1 MKTKAN
7 ILLFLFFI
15 AYLNA
20 LSQQN
25 VVSHQKQLES
35 NAQNSLNQLLISS
48 NDANWVKKVQDAFDK
63 HLNSTNPLDTLFV
76 FLEEGNYS
84 LSNSLQLKGPTTNK
98 QLAPTII
105 RGEGKVVISGGIT
118 LNNFNF
124 KLVTD
129 QTIIERIIDKQ
140 AQKKILE
147 YDLKLAGIIN
157 LGILNC
163 IGFGRTAGIAP
174 AQLFYNGERMTL
186 ARYPNQVNRTELKNR
201 QSVIPI
207 KKIINPG
214 IAIDLPL
221 EKTGNATDSSQK
233 GIFECTDPHIFKW
246 GNANEIWLDG
256 IFSRDWAWSFNKLLK
271 LDTLNHTMSLAY
283 NEKYDLTN
291 KNTFFFA
298 CNLLEEIDLPGEY
311 YIDREKGKLYFYPP
325 EKFNSSADCIQISY
339 YSNDLIAISN
349 ANNIQFENIQFEL
362 GRGKAVSIS
371 NSNSNVFLNCSFKN
385 FGSGAISINGK
396 NNSIQ
401 NCIIHAIGGAAITL
415 NGGNLDSLIPSNN
428 RVVNCSISDWAFYN
442 RVYAPAIALYG
453 VGNIV
458 SQNHIYNAPHG
469 AITISGNNHIIEK
482 NEIHHVLEEFR
493 DFGAIYGFLGKNQQM
508 RGHVIK
514 ENYFHDIG
522 QIGDGVYAI
531 YADEATGGWTITDN
545 IFYKIGNRG
554 ARNAA
559 ILGNTSS
566 YINIAHNI
574 FIDCSETFEL
584 SFHFSTWGKKR
595 YQDYFLKSWKENDQK
610 EHPFSDIHLKQ
621 YPALKSFLLEERVYV
636 NTNSF
641 TDNLIGNFTNS
652 LNHTNYFKTQSDL
665 LNADSLVNASKNHF
679 IEDKS
684 IPAFL
689 NNLSLVQSESKA
701 VLPIPEILQNFN
713 YFINK
718 RNEQPNKKR

>member
-7 ILLFLFFI
+7 ILLFLFLI
-15 AYLNA
+15 AYLTA
-20 LSQQN
+20 LSQKN
-25 VVSHQKQLES
+25 VIAYKKQLES
-35 NAQNSLNQLLISS
+35 NSQNLLNQLLISS

-63 HLNSTNPLDTLFV
+63 NLNTTNLFDTLFII
-76 FLEEGNYS
+76 LKEGNYPIT
-84 LSNSLQLKGPTTNK
+84 NSLQLKGTNTNK
-98 QLAPTII
+98 QIAPIVI

-124 KLVTD
+124 KPLTN
-129 QTIIERIIDKQ
+129 QTIINRVINKQ

-147 YDLKLAGIIN
+147 YDLKAAGIN
-157 LGILNC
+157 HLGTLNC

-174 AQLFYNGERMTL
+174 VQLFYNGERMTL
-186 ARYPNQVNRTELKNR
+186 ARYPNQVSRDELKNR

-214 IAIDLPL
+214 VTIDLPL

-246 GNANEIWLDG
+246 SNAKEIWLDG
-256 IFSRDWAWSFNKLLK
+256 IFSRDWAWSFNKLFK
-271 LDTLNHTMSLAY
+271 LDTSNHTMSLAY

-298 CNLLEEIDLPGEY
+298 CNLLEEIDIPGEY
-311 YIDREKGKLYFYPP
+311 YIDREQEKLYLYPP
-325 EKFNSSADCIQISY
+325 DNFNTSTDSIQISY
-339 YSNDLIAISN
+339 NPNDLISISN
-349 ANNIQFENIQFEL
+349 TNNIQFKNIQFEL

-371 NSNSNVFLNCSFKN
+371 NGSNTIFSNCIFKN
-385 FGSGAISINGK
+385 FGSSAISIKGE

-401 NCIIHAIGGAAITL
+401 NCTILSIGGAAITL

-458 SQNHIYNAPHG
+458 SQNHIYDAPHG

-508 RGHVIK
+508 RGHIIK

-545 IFYKIGNRG
+545 IFYKIGNKG

-566 YINIAHNI
+566 YINIVNNI

-595 YQDYFLKSWKENDQK
+595 YQDYFLKSWKENEK
-610 EHPFSDIHLKQ
+610 NKHPFSEIQLMNYPELKN
-621 YPALKSFLLEERVYV
+621 FLLEERVYV

-641 TDNLIGNFTNS
+641 KNNLIGSFTIP
-652 LNHTNYFKTQSDL
+652 LNHSNYFKTQSDL
-665 LNADSLVNASKNHF
+665 LNADSLVNASNNRF
-679 IEDKS
+679 IKDNS
-684 IPAFL
+684 IPVFL
-689 NNLSLVQSESKA
+689 NTLSVKQQANKP
-701 VLPIPEILQNFN
+701 VIPIPEKLKNFN
-713 YFINK
+713 YFKNSINL
-718 RNEQPNKKR
+718 

>member
-1 MKTKAN
+1 MKY
-7 ILLFLFFI
+7 IVSLFLFVIGIF
-15 AYLNA
+15 ANA
-20 LSQQN
+20 QSQQN
-25 VVSHQKQLES
+25 VVVHQKQLGEKT
-35 NAQNSLNQLLISS
+35 QNSLNQLLISS

-63 HLNSTNPLDTLFV
+63 HLNSTNIFDTLFII
-76 FLEEGNYS
+76 LKEGDYPIT
-84 LSNSLQLKGPTTNK
+84 NSLQLKGPTKNK
-98 QLAPTII
+98 QIAPTLI

-118 LNNFNF
+118 LNNLHF
-124 KLVTD
+124 KPLTN
-129 QTIIERIIDKQ
+129 QIIIDRVIDKN

-147 YDLKLAGIIN
+147 YDLKAAGIN
-157 LGILNC
+157 HLGTLNC

-201 QSVIPI
+201 QSVLPI

-214 IAIDLPL
+214 LAIDLPL

-246 GNANEIWLDG
+246 GSANEIWLDG
-256 IFSRDWAWSFNKLLK
+256 IFCRDWAWSFNKLLK

-298 CNLLEEIDLPGEY
+298 CNLLEEIDVPGEY
-311 YIDREKGKLYFYPP
+311 YIDREQGKLYFYPP
-325 EKFNSSADCIQISY
+325 EYFNTSTDCIQISY
-339 YSNDLIAISN
+339 NSNDLITISN
-349 ANNIQFENIQFEL
+349 TNNIQFENIQFEL

-428 RVVNCSISDWAFYN
+428 RVINCSISDWAFYN

-453 VGNIV
+453 VGNMI

-469 AITISGNNHIIEK
+469 AITISGNNHLIEK

-522 QIGDGVYAI
+522 QIGDGVYVI

-545 IFYKIGNRG
+545 IFYKIGNKG

-566 YINIAHNI
+566 YINILHNI
-574 FIDCSETFEL
+574 FVDCSETFEL

-595 YQDYFLKSWKENDQK
+595 YQDYFLKSWKENDK
-610 EHPFSDIHLKQ
+610 DKHPFSEIHLMQ
-621 YPALKSFLLEERVYV
+621 YPELKNFLLEERVYV

-641 TDNLIGNFTNS
+641 KNNLIGNFTNL
-652 LNHTNYFKTQSDL
+652 LNHSNYFKTQSDL
-665 LNADSLVNASKNHF
+665 LNADSLINASNNTF
-679 IEDKS
+679 IKDNS
-684 IPAFL
+684 IPVFL
-689 NNLSLVQSESKA
+689 NALGIDQQANKPVI
-701 VLPIPEILQNFN
+701 PIPENLKNFN
-713 YFINK
+713 YFISKTKQKSNK
-718 RNEQPNKKR
+718 NF

>member
-1 MKTKAN
+1 MKY
-7 ILLFLFFI
+7 IVSLFLFVIGIF
-15 AYLNA
+15 ANA
-20 LSQQN
+20 QSQQN
-25 VVSHQKQLES
+25 VVVHQKQSAEKM
-35 NAQNSLNQLLISS
+35 QNSLNQLLISS

-63 HLNSTNPLDTLFV
+63 HLNSTNLFDTLFII
-76 FLEEGNYS
+76 LKEGDYPIT
-84 LSNSLQLKGPTTNK
+84 NSLQLH
-98 QLAPTII
+98 LI

-118 LNNFNF
+118 LNNLHF
-124 KLVTD
+124 KPLTN

-140 AQKKILE
+140 AQKEILE
-147 YDLKLAGIIN
+147 YDLKAAGIN
-157 LGILNC
+157 HLGTLNC

-214 IAIDLPL
+214 LAIDLPL

-233 GIFECTDPHIFKW
+233 GIFECTDPHTFKW
-246 GNANEIWLDG
+246 SSAKEIWLDG

-271 LDTLNHTMSLAY
+271 LDTLNHTISLAY

-298 CNLLEEIDLPGEY
+298 CNLLEEIDIPGEY
-311 YIDREKGKLYFYPP
+311 YIDREQEKLYLYPP
-325 EKFNSSADCIQISY
+325 DNFNTSTDCIQISY
-339 YSNDLIAISN
+339 NPNDLIAISN
-349 ANNIQFENIQFEL
+349 TNNIQFKNIQFEL
-362 GRGKAVSIS
+362 GRGKAISIS
-371 NSNSNVFLNCSFKN
+371 NGSNTIFSNCSFKN
-385 FGSGAISINGK
+385 FGSSAISINGK
-396 NNSIQ
+396 NNSVQ

-415 NGGNLDSLIPSNN
+415 NGGNPDSLIPSNN

-458 SQNHIYNAPHG
+458 SQNHIYDAPHG

-482 NEIHHVLEEFR
+482 NEIHDVLEEFR

-508 RGHVIK
+508 RGHIIK

-545 IFYKIGNRG
+545 IFYKIGNKG

-566 YINIAHNI
+566 YINIVNNI

-595 YQDYFLKSWKENDQK
+595 YQDYFLKSWIENDK
-610 EHPFSDIHLKQ
+610 NKHPFSEIHLMN
-621 YPALKSFLLEERVYV
+621 YPELKNFLLEERVYV

-641 TDNLIGNFTNS
+641 KSNLIGSFTIP
-652 LNHTNYFKTQSDL
+652 LNHSNYFKTQSDL
-665 LNADSLVNASKNHF
+665 LNADSLVNASNNRF
-679 IEDKS
+679 IKDNS
-684 IPAFL
+684 IPVFL
-689 NNLSLVQSESKA
+689 NTLSVKQQANKP
-701 VLPIPEILQNFN
+701 VIPIPENLKNFN

-718 RNEQPNKKR
+718 TKQKSNKNY

>member
-1 MKTKAN
+1 MKY
-7 ILLFLFFI
+7 IVSLFLFVIGIF
-15 AYLNA
+15 ANA
-20 LSQQN
+20 QSQQN
-25 VVSHQKQLES
+25 VVVHQKQLGEKT
-35 NAQNSLNQLLISS
+35 QNSLNQLLISS
-48 NDANWVKKVQDAFDK
+48 NDANWVKKVQDAFDT
-63 HLNSTNPLDTLFV
+63 HLNSTNLFDTLFII
-76 FLEEGNYS
+76 LKEGDYPIT
-84 LSNSLQLKGPTTNK
+84 NSLQLKGPTKNK
-98 QLAPTII
+98 QIAPTLI

-118 LNNFNF
+118 LNNLHF
-124 KLVTD
+124 KPLTN
-129 QTIIERIIDKQ
+129 QIIIDRVIDKN

-147 YDLKLAGIIN
+147 YDLKAAGIN
-157 LGILNC
+157 HLGTLNC

-201 QSVIPI
+201 QSVLPI

-214 IAIDLPL
+214 LAIDLPL

-246 GNANEIWLDG
+246 GSANEIWLDG
-256 IFSRDWAWSFNKLLK
+256 IFCRDWAWSFNKLLK

-298 CNLLEEIDLPGEY
+298 CNLLEEIDVPGEY
-311 YIDREKGKLYFYPP
+311 YIDREQGKLYFYPP
-325 EKFNSSADCIQISY
+325 EYFNTSTDYIQISY
-339 YSNDLIAISN
+339 NPNDLIAISN
-349 ANNIQFENIQFEL
+349 ANHIQFENIQFEL

-371 NSNSNVFLNCSFKN
+371 NSNSNVFLNSSFKN

-428 RVVNCSISDWAFYN
+428 RVINCSISDWAYYN

-469 AITISGNNHIIEK
+469 AITISGNNHLIEK

-522 QIGDGVYAI
+522 QIGDGVYVI

-545 IFYKIGNRG
+545 IFYKIGNKG

-566 YINIAHNI
+566 YINILHNI
-574 FIDCSETFEL
+574 FVDCSETFEL

-595 YQDYFLKSWKENDQK
+595 YQDYFLKSWKENDK
-610 EHPFSDIHLKQ
+610 DKHPFSEIHLMQ
-621 YPALKSFLLEERVYV
+621 YPELKNFLLEERVYV

-641 TDNLIGNFTNS
+641 KNNLIGNFTNP
-652 LNHTNYFKTQSDL
+652 LNHSNYFKTQSDL
-665 LNADSLVNASKNHF
+665 LNADSLINASNNTF
-679 IEDKS
+679 IKDNS
-684 IPAFL
+684 IPVFL
-689 NNLSLVQSESKA
+689 NALGIDQQANKPVI
-701 VLPIPEILQNFN
+701 PIPENLKNFN
-713 YFINK
+713 YFISKTKQKSNK
-718 RNEQPNKKR
+718 NF